1 MIAAKMPP
9 STLGHDTSVTIQH
22 EILTVGVAGR
32 YVKKKYGQASNFRRI
47 YAALFITSG
56 FP

>member
-1 MIAAKMPP
+1 
-9 STLGHDTSVTIQH
+9 
-22 EILTVGVAGR
+22 VAGR
-32 YVKKKYGQASNFRRI
+32 YVKKKYGQASILRRI